1 MASAKEILESIGA
14 AAMIGFTLVFSPLL
28 RRRYSRWGTKDDEVK
43 RVLPG
48 NDRVPHSKMDKTL
61 AITIHA
67 PAHEVWPWIA
77 QIGQEHGGLYSYEL
91 LENMIGCKMHNA
103 DRIVPEWELKVG
115 DNVRFG
121 PKGYPVQK
129 VIAVDPDRALV
140 LAGADPRTEQIH
152 TLTEPVPAAYVNGTW
167 TLYLEQQPD
176 GTTRLLSRERLDY
189 APDTF
194 ANKLIWQII
203 TEPLDFV
210 MQRKMLLTIKRLAEK

>member
-1 MASAKEILESIGA
+1 
-14 AAMIGFTLVFSPLL
+14 
-28 RRRYSRWGTKDDEVK
+28 
-43 RVLPG
+43 
-48 NDRVPHSKMDKTL
+48 MDKTL
-61 AITIHA
+61 AITINA
-67 PAHEVWPWIA
+67 PAHKVWPWIA
-77 QIGQEHGGLYSYEL
+77 QIGQERGGLYSYEL

-103 DRIVPEWELKVG
+103 DHIVPEWELKVG

-140 LAGADPRTEQIH
+140 LAGADPKTEQIY

-189 APDTF
+189 APDNF
-194 ANKLIWQII
+194 ANKLIWRIMTDPMAFI
-203 TEPLDFV
+203 MT
-210 MQRKMLLTIKRLAEK
+210 RKMLLTIKRRVEERAKQAAAL